1 MEMKLAAARAIADL
15 APAGELVP
23 NALDQAVHDAV
34 AEAVRT
40 AARSTGVAH
49 PDRAASA
56 TGIPALN
63 RVVSVL

>member
-1 MEMKLAAARAIADL
+1 MSLGHEKVRVDRNLAL
-15 APAGELVP
+15 ELVP

-34 AEAVRT
+34 AVAVRT
-40 AARSTGVAH
+40 AATTSGIAS

-63 RVVSVL
+63 LATGGL